1 MGNRKRM
8 CIAKKED
15 KENKEGGVKK
25 KKEDTRKLKKYRDRR
40 IGPDGMK

>member
-1 MGNRKRM
+1 MRKE
-8 CIAKKED
+8 CALPKK
-15 KENKEGGVKK
+15 KISKIKVLKK